1 MKNQGNRYDTGG
13 MIIITILMAIGFAM
27 IYFTGFFNITNYQ
40 EFYDYVCKF
49 GMVLI
54 FGGFFIIIGLYC
66 YYSFFKNV
74 IIKPKQKV
82 VYLKSID
89 NNSVCTFLDEKGKAY
104 YYPNNE
110 YTEDTYYEVLK
121 SKDSILEVYNKTAPL
136 FPIPKEKESYWLNFY
151 SPMGDFENIML
162 LPIVYVILL
171 PGLLS
176 AIISKGAEKIY
187 GLLFMAYPAYIIIY
201 DLKKKIQKNNK
212 K

>member
-1 MKNQGNRYDTGG
+1 MKNQGNRYDLGG
-13 MIIITILMAIGFAM
+13 MVVITVLMAIGFAM
-27 IYFTGFFNITNYQ
+27 IYFTGFFKITNYQ

-49 GMVLI
+49 GMALI

-89 NNSVCTFLDEKGKAY
+89 GNSTCTFLDEKGKKY

-110 YTEDTYYEVLK
+110 YKENTYYEVLK
-121 SKDSILEVYNKTAPL
+121 TKDSILEVIHTTSPL

-151 SPMGDFENIML
+151 SPIGDFENIML

-176 AIISKGAEKIY
+176 MILSKGTDKIY
-187 GLLFMAYPAYIIIY
+187 GLLVMAYPAYIIIY
-201 DLKKKIQKNNK
+201 DFIQKRKKKNK